1 MVITS
6 YLSSSFAQN
15 ERDNTVV
22 LNAILA
28 DEGRWEQLIESAR
41 ERLELRY
48 PDLNIE
54 VQYEILP
61 YDDIKATILQKV
73 SNNES
78 VDLISVDQIW
88 LSELA
93 EKQILTDLTNFTD
106 EWGNSS
112 DWYQANWDG
121 GVYEGKIYGIWG
133 WTDIRGIWYWKDLL
147 RQADVD
153 PELLKTWNGYINASK
168 RLNEILRPY
177 GIEGMHLVGASHAPD
192 MFYPYLWMLGGEIF
206 EMKNGHPKHG
216 SYWFPTFNS
225 SEGVMAL
232 EFIKK
237 QIDAGIKAQKDH
249 FWGQEFVN
257 RSFAVMIEGSWMPG
271 EFPLDQ
277 WSTLEQKVGFIPMF
291 PVPYA
296 NNTTA
301 TMMGGWELSIPTTTT
316 NKELAW
322 ELITFML
329 DPEVLTPMLLE
340 NGYLPTQI
348 PIGDG
353 PFSANMSRS
362 IPYFE
367 EMVSMV
373 PLGHKRPN
381 VPEYPLV
388 TENIGQAINQIYN
401 GSKQPNEALQHAA
414 AISADELGW

>member
-15 ERDNTVV
+15 ERDNAVV

-41 ERLELRY
+41 ERLELRH

-168 RLNEILRPY
+168 LLNEILRPD

-216 SYWFPTFNS
+216 F
-225 SEGVMAL
+225 L
-232 EFIKK
+232 
-237 QIDAGIKAQKDH
+237 
-249 FWGQEFVN
+249 
-257 RSFAVMIEGSWMPG
+257 
-271 EFPLDQ
+271 PLTVQ
-277 WSTLEQKVGFIPMF
+277 RGLW
-291 PVPYA
+291 
-296 NNTTA
+296 
-301 TMMGGWELSIPTTTT
+301 
-316 NKELAW
+316 
-322 ELITFML
+322 
-329 DPEVLTPMLLE
+329 
-340 NGYLPTQI
+340 
-348 PIGDG
+348 
-353 PFSANMSRS
+353 R
-362 IPYFE
+362 
-367 EMVSMV
+367 
-373 PLGHKRPN
+373 
-381 VPEYPLV
+381 
-388 TENIGQAINQIYN
+388 
-401 GSKQPNEALQHAA
+401 
-414 AISADELGW
+414 

>member
-1 MVITS
+1 
-6 YLSSSFAQN
+6 
-15 ERDNTVV
+15 
-22 LNAILA
+22 
-28 DEGRWEQLIESAR
+28 
-41 ERLELRY
+41 LELRH

-147 RQADVD
+147 KQADVD

-216 SYWFPTFNS
+216 SY
-225 SEGVMAL
+225 
-232 EFIKK
+232 
-237 QIDAGIKAQKDH
+237 
-249 FWGQEFVN
+249 
-257 RSFAVMIEGSWMPG
+257 
-271 EFPLDQ
+271 
-277 WSTLEQKVGFIPMF
+277 
-291 PVPYA
+291 
-296 NNTTA
+296 
-301 TMMGGWELSIPTTTT
+301 
-316 NKELAW
+316 
-322 ELITFML
+322 
-329 DPEVLTPMLLE
+329 
-340 NGYLPTQI
+340 
-348 PIGDG
+348 
-353 PFSANMSRS
+353 
-362 IPYFE
+362 
-367 EMVSMV
+367 
-373 PLGHKRPN
+373 
-381 VPEYPLV
+381 
-388 TENIGQAINQIYN
+388 
-401 GSKQPNEALQHAA
+401 
-414 AISADELGW
+414 